1 MIECVERSHFFVR
14 VFELCS
20 LSFFCVWGYACF
32 FVLYVIAIFV
42 VMHGVFVKS
51 MPVRESVEQRG
62 KNS

>member
-1 MIECVERSHFFVR
+1 MIHYI
-14 VFELCS
+14 
-20 LSFFCVWGYACF
+20 WGYACF

-42 VMHGVFVKS
+42 VMHDVFVKS